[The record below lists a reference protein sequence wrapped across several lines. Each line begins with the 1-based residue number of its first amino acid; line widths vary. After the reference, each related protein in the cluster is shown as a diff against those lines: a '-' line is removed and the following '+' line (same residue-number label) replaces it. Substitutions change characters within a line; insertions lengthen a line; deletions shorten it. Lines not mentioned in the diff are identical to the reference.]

1 LARFILEARLH
12 RAAEAAANIG
22 KGFGASGASV
32 EQKRA
37 FSMFFSPR
45 GGLGLVVA

>member
-1 LARFILEARLH
+1 LARFMRRAYINLEARLH

-37 FSMFFSPR
+37 LQEE
-45 GGLGLVVA
+45 GWGW